1 MQKSAQTGIYFDYL
15 VTDPIMGQ
23 ICIEVTGRRD
33 YEVEFVENDYH
44 DEFLDAK
51 YNQGRL
57 GILQYHDTVT
67 YISFSDEKCEGRNS
81 GIQSVPTAFN
91 RFYSNPYPNKNLFF
105 YFLPCS
111 GNNATPYYLFMYRL
125 MKTAGFEFLTLLF
138 TLCPVTRFA
147 MYRIYTNRI
156 NIHEQLS
163 YVFSDPVKSC

>member
-1 MQKSAQTGIYFDYL
+1 MIYREIPKFIIKRNMQKSAQTGIYFDYL

-33 YEVEFVENDYH
+33 YEVEFVANDYH

-81 GIQSVPTAFN
+81 GIQSVRACE
-91 RFYSNPYPNKNLFF
+91 KN
-105 YFLPCS
+105 S
-111 GNNATPYYLFMYRL
+111 VN
-125 MKTAGFEFLTLLF
+125 
-138 TLCPVTRFA
+138 
-147 MYRIYTNRI
+147 
-156 NIHEQLS
+156 
-163 YVFSDPVKSC
+163 